1 MPSCRRDK
9 PTPFEVDVAC
19 EFQIPI
25 RGMNIKYYKQE
36 PDIPYTTEDYN
47 YYQFDRRKITSI
59 QKDKTVV

>member
-1 MPSCRRDK
+1 
-9 PTPFEVDVAC
+9 
-19 EFQIPI
+19 
-25 RGMNIKYYKQE
+25 MNIKYYKQE